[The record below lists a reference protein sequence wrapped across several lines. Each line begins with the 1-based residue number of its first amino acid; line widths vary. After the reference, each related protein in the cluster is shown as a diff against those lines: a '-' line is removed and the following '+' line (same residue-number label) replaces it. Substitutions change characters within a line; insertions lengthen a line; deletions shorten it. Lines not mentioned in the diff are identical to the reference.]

1 MTKQLDNRAALIKP
15 SDLTKDQVTET
26 RRILR
31 EMNEKAERA
40 IDDQVA
46 RSTPMSPR
54 K

>member
-15 SDLTKDQVTET
+15 ADMTKDQVTET

-40 IDDQVA
+40 VDDQVA